1 MKELDLTQGSVPK
14 VLLQFAVPFLIA
26 NVLQALYGGADL
38 FVVGQYDDS
47 ASVAAVAIGSQVMQ
61 TITGIILGITTG
73 TTVLIAIATGAKD
86 NRKVA
91 FTIGSSVWLFSI
103 TGVVLTL
110 VMVLFHSRIA
120 ELMHTPVEAMVDTKN
135 YILVCSLGILF
146 IVGYNVVCGIL
157 RGLGDSKTPL
167 YFVGL
172 ACVINIVLDFIL
184 VGYFHWGATGA
195 AIATVTAQG
204 VSFGIALWFLYRHG
218 FHFDFSRKDI
228 RLNRNLS
235 KKILVL
241 GAPIALQDALF
252 IVGYNVVCGILRGLG
267 DSKTPLYFVGLACV
281 INIVLD
287 FILVGYFHWG
297 ATGAA
302 IATVTAQGV
311 SFGIALWFLY
321 RHGFH
326 FDFSRKDIRLNRNLS
341 KKILVLGAPIALQ
354 DALINVSFLIIT
366 VIVNQMGVIASASL
380 GVVEKIIVFAM
391 LPPMAISS
399 AVATMTAQNYGA
411 GLIKRMNKCLAS
423 GIGIALVFGVSVCV
437 YSQFLP
443 ETLTAFFTKDAAVVA
458 MAADYLRGYSIDC
471 IVVSFVFCINSYFS
485 GQGNS
490 LFPMIHSLIATFLFR
505 IPLSYWF
512 SQIDSS
518 SLFIM
523 GFAPP
528 ISTVVSLLIC
538 IWYLRYTQ
546 RKLYL
551 RGTMMPAMS
560 N

>member
-1 MKELDLTQGSVPK
+1 MKELNLTQGSVPK
-14 VLLQFAVPFLIA
+14 VLLQFAVPFLVA
-26 NVLQALYGGADL
+26 NILQALYGGADL

-47 ASVAAVAIGSQVMQ
+47 AGVAAVAIGSQVMQ

-91 FTIGSSVWLFSI
+91 STIGSSIWLFSI
-103 TGVVLTL
+103 TGIILTL
-110 VMVLFHSRIA
+110 LMILLHSQIA
-120 ELMHTPVEAMVDTKN
+120 EWMHNPTEAMYATKS
-135 YILVCSLGILF
+135 YILVCSTGILF
-146 IVGYNVVCGIL
+146 IIGYNVVCGIL

-167 YFVGL
+167 YFIAL
-172 ACVINIVLDFIL
+172 ACIINIVLDFIL
-184 VGYFHWGATGA
+184 VGYFHLGATGA

-204 VSFGIALWFLYRHG
+204 VSFATALCFLHRKG
-218 FHFDFSRKDI
+218 FHFEFTRRDI
-228 RLNRNLS
+228 RLNGVLS
-235 KKILVL
+235 KRIL
-241 GAPIALQDALF
+241 A
-252 IVGYNVVCGILRGLG
+252 
-267 DSKTPLYFVGLACV
+267 
-281 INIVLD
+281 
-287 FILVGYFHWG
+287 
-297 ATGAA
+297 
-302 IATVTAQGV
+302 
-311 SFGIALWFLY
+311 
-321 RHGFH
+321 
-326 FDFSRKDIRLNRNLS
+326 
-341 KKILVLGAPIALQ
+341 LGAPIALQ

-411 GLIKRMNKCLAS
+411 GLIRRMNQCLLS
-423 GIGIALVFGVSVCV
+423 GIGLALIFGVTVCL

-443 ETLTAFFTKDAAVVA
+443 ETLTAFFSKDPAVIS
-458 MAADYLRGYSIDC
+458 MAAEYLKGYSIDC
-471 IVVSFVFCINSYFS
+471 VIVSFVFCINSYFS

-528 ISTVVSLLIC
+528 LSTIVSLLIC
-538 IWYLRYTQ
+538 IWYLRYTKDKRSTTHPCYSQ
-546 RKLYL
+546 
-551 RGTMMPAMS
+551 PS
-560 N
+560 

>member
-1 MKELDLTQGSVPK
+1 MKELNLTQGSVPK
-14 VLLQFAVPFLIA
+14 VLLQFAVPFLVA
-26 NVLQALYGGADL
+26 NILQALYGGADL

-47 ASVAAVAIGSQVMQ
+47 AGVAAVAIGSQVMQ

-73 TTVLIAIATGAKD
+73 TTVLIATGAKD

-91 FTIGSSVWLFSI
+91 STIGSSIWLFSI
-103 TGVVLTL
+103 TGIILTL
-110 VMVLFHSRIA
+110 LMILLHNQIA
-120 ELMHTPVEAMVDTKN
+120 EWMHTPTEAMSDTKS
-135 YILVCSLGILF
+135 YILVCSTGILF
-146 IVGYNVVCGIL
+146 IIGYNVVCGIL

-167 YFVGL
+167 YFIAL
-172 ACVINIVLDFIL
+172 ACIINIVLDFIL
-184 VGYFHWGATGA
+184 VGYFHLGATGA

-204 VSFGIALWFLYRHG
+204 VSFATALCFLHRKG
-218 FHFDFSRKDI
+218 FHFEFTRRDI
-228 RLNRNLS
+228 RLNGVLS
-235 KKILVL
+235 KRIL
-241 GAPIALQDALF
+241 A
-252 IVGYNVVCGILRGLG
+252 
-267 DSKTPLYFVGLACV
+267 
-281 INIVLD
+281 
-287 FILVGYFHWG
+287 
-297 ATGAA
+297 
-302 IATVTAQGV
+302 
-311 SFGIALWFLY
+311 
-321 RHGFH
+321 
-326 FDFSRKDIRLNRNLS
+326 
-341 KKILVLGAPIALQ
+341 LGAPIALQ

-411 GLIKRMNKCLAS
+411 GLIRRMNQCLLS
-423 GIGIALVFGVSVCV
+423 GIGLALIFGVTVCL

-443 ETLTAFFTKDAAVVA
+443 ETLTAFFSKDPAVIS
-458 MAADYLRGYSIDC
+458 MAAEYLKGYSIDC
-471 IVVSFVFCINSYFS
+471 VIVSFVFCINSYFS

-528 ISTVVSLLIC
+528 LSTIVSLLIC
-538 IWYLRYTQ
+538 IWYLRYTKDKRSTTHPCYSQ
-546 RKLYL
+546 
-551 RGTMMPAMS
+551 PS
-560 N
+560 

>member
-1 MKELDLTQGSVPK
+1 M
-14 VLLQFAVPFLIA
+14 LQFAVPFLIA

-135 YILVCSLGILF
+135 
-146 IVGYNVVCGIL
+146 
-157 RGLGDSKTPL
+157 
-167 YFVGL
+167 
-172 ACVINIVLDFIL
+172 
-184 VGYFHWGATGA
+184 
-195 AIATVTAQG
+195 
-204 VSFGIALWFLYRHG
+204 
-218 FHFDFSRKDI
+218 
-228 RLNRNLS
+228 
-235 KKILVL
+235 
-241 GAPIALQDALF
+241 
-252 IVGYNVVCGILRGLG
+252 YNVVCGILRGLG

>member
-47 ASVAAVAIGSQVMQ
+47 ASVAIGSQVMQ

-86 NRKVA
+86 DRQVA
-91 FTIGSSVWLFSI
+91 STIGSSVWLFSI
-103 TGVVLTL
+103 IGIVLTL
-110 VMVLFHSRIA
+110 VMVLFHDRISS
-120 ELMHTPVEAMVDTKN
+120 LMHTPAEAMEDTKS
-135 YILVCSLGILF
+135 YILVCSVGILF

-172 ACVINIVLDFIL
+172 ACIINIVLDFIL
-184 VGYFHWGATGA
+184 VGAFHLGPTGA

-204 VSFGIALWFLYRHG
+204 VSFTIALWFLYRRG
-218 FHFDFSRKDI
+218 FHFEFTRRDI
-228 RLNRNLS
+228 RLNRVLS
-235 KKILVL
+235 KRVL
-241 GAPIALQDALF
+241 
-252 IVGYNVVCGILRGLG
+252 
-267 DSKTPLYFVGLACV
+267 T
-281 INIVLD
+281 
-287 FILVGYFHWG
+287 
-297 ATGAA
+297 
-302 IATVTAQGV
+302 
-311 SFGIALWFLY
+311 
-321 RHGFH
+321 
-326 FDFSRKDIRLNRNLS
+326 
-341 KKILVLGAPIALQ
+341 LGAPIALQ

-411 GLIKRMNKCLAS
+411 GLIQRMNKCLLS
-423 GIGIALVFGVSVCV
+423 GIGFALIFGLSVCL

-443 ETLTAFFTKDAAVVA
+443 ETLTAFFTKDPAVVA
-458 MAADYLRGYSIDC
+458 MAAEYLRGYSIDC
-471 IVVSFVFCINSYFS
+471 VVVSFVFCINSYFS

-528 ISTVVSLLIC
+528 ISTVVSLFIC
-538 IWYLRYTQ
+538 IWYLRYT
-546 RKLYL
+546 RKRNY
-551 RGTMMPAMS
+551 
-560 N
+560 

>member
-1 MKELDLTQGSVPK
+1 MKELNLTQGSVPK
-14 VLLQFAVPFLIA
+14 VLLQFAVPFLVA
-26 NVLQALYGGADL
+26 NILQALYGGADL

-47 ASVAAVAIGSQVMQ
+47 AGVAAVAIGSQVMQ

-91 FTIGSSVWLFSI
+91 STIGSSIWLFSI
-103 TGVVLTL
+103 TGIILTL
-110 VMVLFHSRIA
+110 LMILLHNQIA
-120 ELMHTPVEAMVDTKN
+120 EWMHTPTEAMSDTKS
-135 YILVCSLGILF
+135 YILVCSTGILF
-146 IVGYNVVCGIL
+146 IIGYNVVCGIL

-167 YFVGL
+167 YFIAL
-172 ACVINIVLDFIL
+172 ACIINIVLDFIL
-184 VGYFHWGATGA
+184 VGYFHLGATGA

-204 VSFGIALWFLYRHG
+204 VSFATALCFLHRKG
-218 FHFDFSRKDI
+218 FHFEFTRRDI
-228 RLNRNLS
+228 RLNGVLS
-235 KKILVL
+235 KRIL
-241 GAPIALQDALF
+241 A
-252 IVGYNVVCGILRGLG
+252 
-267 DSKTPLYFVGLACV
+267 
-281 INIVLD
+281 
-287 FILVGYFHWG
+287 
-297 ATGAA
+297 
-302 IATVTAQGV
+302 
-311 SFGIALWFLY
+311 
-321 RHGFH
+321 
-326 FDFSRKDIRLNRNLS
+326 
-341 KKILVLGAPIALQ
+341 LGAPIALQ

-399 AVATMTAQNYGA
+399 AVATMTAQNDGA
-411 GLIKRMNKCLAS
+411 GLIRRLNQCLLS
-423 GIGIALVFGVSVCV
+423 GIGLALIFGVTVCL

-443 ETLTAFFTKDAAVVA
+443 ETLTAFFSKDPAVIS
-458 MAADYLRGYSIDC
+458 MAAEYLKGYSIDC
-471 IVVSFVFCINSYFS
+471 VIVSFVFCINSYFS

-528 ISTVVSLLIC
+528 LSTIVSLLIC
-538 IWYLRYTQ
+538 IWYLRYTKDKRSTTHPCYSQ
-546 RKLYL
+546 
-551 RGTMMPAMS
+551 PS
-560 N
+560 